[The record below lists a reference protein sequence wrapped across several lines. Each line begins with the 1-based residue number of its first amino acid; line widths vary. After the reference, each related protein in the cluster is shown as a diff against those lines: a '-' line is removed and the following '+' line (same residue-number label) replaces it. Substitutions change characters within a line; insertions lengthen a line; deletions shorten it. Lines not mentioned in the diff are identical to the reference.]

1 MGVVFSA
8 LVLFFTIITSFSS
21 TLTTSASPALHPDE
35 LKALGEIATTL
46 GIKRLNLSDGDPCLL
61 KTLKLGVVSN
71 PDSDVEN
78 IILCDCSF
86 NNNMTCHII
95 ELILKSVSLSGKLP
109 PELAKLQHLQKINLC
124 RNYLSGSIPMEWAS
138 MPNLTSISFC
148 ANRLSGPLPPGLQNF
163 KSLKFLGVEA
173 NQFSGPIP
181 DELGNMI
188 NLTGLELASNQFT
201 GSLPSSLARL
211 VNLEKFRISENN
223 FSGTIPEYIGNWS
236 RLTRLDLQ
244 ASGLKGPFPDAVA
257 RLENLT
263 NLFISDMTGI
273 NSFPNISSQAIKDLV
288 LRNVSMSGKIPSY
301 IWSKPNL
308 RSLDL
313 SFNKLTGE
321 VLGINP
327 VPKFTYLTGNMLS
340 GEIKSGVYLN
350 SRSNI
355 DLSYNNFS
363 LPFSCQERSNINTYR
378 SSSLKNTLTG
388 LLPCAG
394 PITCKHYKRSLHINC
409 GGETVTVTNSIG
421 KITYQA
427 DNSDQVKAATN
438 QHFKNWGISNTG
450 DFMDD
455 NRDEDT
461 YIISTSLTL
470 PGDSPD
476 LYKTAR
482 RSALS
487 LVYYAFCL
495 ENGEYNLKLHFME
508 IQFSDQELYSRLG
521 RRIFDVY
528 VQGKL
533 FLRDF
538 NIRQE
543 ANGTLKSIVKELK
556 AVNVTDHKLEIWL
569 YWAGK
574 GTTLIPKRGNY
585 GPLIS
590 AISLC
595 HKLAF
600 FHALV
605 QSTARPRSIH
615 INCGGEDIK
624 ITNSFGKITYQADNS
639 KTNAATNHHLEN
651 WGISNT
657 GDFTDDVS
665 DDDTFIISTSL
676 RLSKDS
682 PHLYKTARRSALSL
696 VYYAFCLENGAYN
709 VKLHFME
716 IQFSEKEVYSR
727 IGRRIF
733 DVYVQGKLFLRD
745 FNIKEEANGTLKLVV
760 KELKANVTD
769 HLLEI
774 RLYWAG
780 KGTALIPNRGN
791 YGPLISAISL
801 RHSVLIT
808 ITLLAVGINARRRC
822 LKDSNTRKRDLRA
835 EGLQTVCF
843 TWRQLQD
850 ATNNFDQANKL
861 GEGGFGSVFKG
872 ELSDGTII
880 AVKQL
885 SSKSCQGNRE
895 FVNEIGMISGLNH
908 PNLVKLYG
916 CCVEKNHLMLVYEYM
931 ENNSLAL
938 VLSGK
943 SFMKLDWKAR
953 QKICVGIARGLEFL
967 HEGSMITMVHRDI
980 KTPNVLLDADL
991 NAKISDFGLARLHE
1005 EHTHISTKVAGTMG
1019 YMAPEYVLWGQ
1030 LTEKADVYSF
1040 GVVAME
1046 IVSGKSNTK
1055 HKGTADHLSLL
1066 DWALSLHQKGNILEV
1081 VDPVLE
1087 GHFDRKEA
1095 VRMINVALVCINSS
1109 PALRPTMS
1117 EAMKMLE
1124 GVIELT
1130 QVTSDPGLYG
1140 DDWSLLK
1147 MRDVDTHGSSSTSVH
1162 ALEEIATTLG
1172 IKRVNLSYKDP
1183 CDSRS
1188 LMIIKQVDWNPE
1200 VNNTIAC
1207 DCSFNNNMT
1216 CHITELSLVNLTL
1229 VGKVPPELAKLRHLR
1244 SIDLSANY
1252 LTGTIPPEWV
1262 SMPYLTFIWLCGNRL
1277 SGNLPTWLQ
1286 NFKNLKFL
1294 GVEGN
1299 QFSGTIPDELGNLT
1313 KLVKLHLASNRFTG
1327 SLPITLARLVNLERL
1342 WISDNKFS
1350 GTIPAYI
1357 GKWSRLRKLSL
1368 HASGLKGPFPDA
1380 VACLENLIDLRI
1392 SDTTGI
1398 NSFPILT
1405 SKVIETLILRNVGL
1419 SGPIPS
1425 YIWNLPNLTRLDL
1438 SFNKLTGEVQDIQKA
1453 PKLTHTYLTG
1463 NMLSGNVESAF
1474 LINNKPNI
1482 DLSYNNFSWSSSCQE
1497 KSNINTYRSS
1507 ILKNNLTGLLPCA
1520 GPVNCKTY
1528 QRSIHINCGGED
1540 IKIKNSF
1547 GKITYQAD
1555 NSKTMAVTNHHQENW
1570 GISNT
1575 GDFTDDVSD
1584 DDTFIISTS
1593 LRLSKDYPH
1602 LYKTARRSAL
1612 SLVYYAF
1619 CLDNGAYNVKL
1630 HFMEIQFSEKEVYSR
1645 IGRRIFDVYVQGKL
1659 FLRDFNI
1666 KEEANGTLKPVV
1678 KELKANVTDHLL
1690 EIRLYWAGKGTTLI
1704 PSRGNYGPLISAIS
1718 LCHSLEPRCGAERIK
1733 HHISY
1738 PLILGAT
1745 GSLVTITLLAVGIYA
1760 RRRRL
1765 KYNNT
1770 RKRDLR
1776 AHGLQTVCFTWR
1788 QLQAATNNFDQ
1799 ANKLGE
1805 GGFGSVFKGELS
1817 DGTIIAVKQLSS
1829 KSCQGNREFV
1839 NEIGMISG
1847 LNHPN
1852 LVKLYGCC
1860 VEKNQLLLVYE
1871 YMENN
1876 SLALVLSGK
1885 SSMKLDWKARQKI
1898 CVGIAR
1904 GLEFL
1909 HEGSMIRMVHR
1920 DIKTPN
1926 VLLDADLNAKISD
1939 FGLARIHEEEH
1950 THIST
1955 KVAGTMG
1962 YMAPEYVLWGQ
1973 LTEKADVYSFG
1984 VVAMEIVSGKS
1995 NTKHKGTADHIS
2007 LLNWALSLHQKGNI
2021 LEVVDP
2027 ILEGHFDRKEAVRMI
2042 NVALVCTNSSPALRP
2057 TMSEAVKMLEGV
2069 IELTQVSSDP
2079 GIYGDDWSLL
2089 KLRDIDDTHGSSST
2103 SGVTDQT
2110 RTTTKSSVS
2119 GCDLYPLYP
2128 ESMTLNSTVE
2138 YDSSSL

>member
-595 HKLAF
+595 HSLEQHCGVEKTK
-600 FHALV
+600 H
-605 QSTARPRSIH
+605 H
-615 INCGGEDIK
+615 INYPLI
-624 ITNSFGKITYQADNS
+624 FGVTGPLVAIIFLA
-639 KTNAATNHHLEN
+639 L
-651 WGISNT
+651 GI
-657 GDFTDDVS
+657 F
-665 DDDTFIISTSL
+665 
-676 RLSKDS
+676 
-682 PHLYKTARRSALSL
+682 
-696 VYYAFCLENGAYN
+696 YAHRKF
-709 VKLHFME
+709 
-716 IQFSEKEVYSR
+716 R
-727 IGRRIF
+727 
-733 DVYVQGKLFLRD
+733 QGKKKR
-745 FNIKEEANGTLKLVV
+745 E
-760 KELKANVTD
+760 
-769 HLLEI
+769 
-774 RLYWAG
+774 
-780 KGTALIPNRGN
+780 
-791 YGPLISAISL
+791 
-801 RHSVLIT
+801 
-808 ITLLAVGINARRRC
+808 
-822 LKDSNTRKRDLRA
+822 RDLRA
-835 EGLQTVCF
+835 RGLQTVCF
-843 TWRQLQD
+843 TWRQLQA
-850 ATNNFDQANKL
+850 ATNDFDEANKL

-872 ELSDGTII
+872 ELPDGTII

-916 CCVEKNHLMLVYEYM
+916 CCVEKDQLLLVYEYM

-938 VLSGK
+938 ALSGK
-943 SFMKLDWKAR
+943 SSLKLDWAAR
-953 QKICVGIARGLEFL
+953 KKICVGIGKGLEFL
-967 HEGSMITMVHRDI
+967 HEGAAMRMIHRDI

-991 NAKISDFGLARLHE
+991 SAKISDFGLARLHE
-1005 EHTHISTKVAGTMG
+1005 EEHTHISTKIAGTIG
-1019 YMAPEYVLWGQ
+1019 YMAPEYALMGH

-1046 IVSGKSNTK
+1046 IVSGKSNT
-1055 HKGTADHLSLL
+1055 T
-1066 DWALSLHQKGNILEV
+1066 QKG
-1081 VDPVLE
+1081 
-1087 GHFDRKEA
+1087 
-1095 VRMINVALVCINSS
+1095 
-1109 PALRPTMS
+1109 
-1117 EAMKMLE
+1117 
-1124 GVIELT
+1124 
-1130 QVTSDPGLYG
+1130 
-1140 DDWSLLK
+1140 
-1147 MRDVDTHGSSSTSVH
+1147 
-1162 ALEEIATTLG
+1162 
-1172 IKRVNLSYKDP
+1172 
-1183 CDSRS
+1183 
-1188 LMIIKQVDWNPE
+1188 
-1200 VNNTIAC
+1200 
-1207 DCSFNNNMT
+1207 
-1216 CHITELSLVNLTL
+1216 
-1229 VGKVPPELAKLRHLR
+1229 
-1244 SIDLSANY
+1244 
-1252 LTGTIPPEWV
+1252 
-1262 SMPYLTFIWLCGNRL
+1262 
-1277 SGNLPTWLQ
+1277 
-1286 NFKNLKFL
+1286 
-1294 GVEGN
+1294 
-1299 QFSGTIPDELGNLT
+1299 
-1313 KLVKLHLASNRFTG
+1313 
-1327 SLPITLARLVNLERL
+1327 
-1342 WISDNKFS
+1342 
-1350 GTIPAYI
+1350 
-1357 GKWSRLRKLSL
+1357 
-1368 HASGLKGPFPDA
+1368 
-1380 VACLENLIDLRI
+1380 
-1392 SDTTGI
+1392 
-1398 NSFPILT
+1398 
-1405 SKVIETLILRNVGL
+1405 
-1419 SGPIPS
+1419 
-1425 YIWNLPNLTRLDL
+1425 
-1438 SFNKLTGEVQDIQKA
+1438 
-1453 PKLTHTYLTG
+1453 
-1463 NMLSGNVESAF
+1463 
-1474 LINNKPNI
+1474 
-1482 DLSYNNFSWSSSCQE
+1482 
-1497 KSNINTYRSS
+1497 
-1507 ILKNNLTGLLPCA
+1507 
-1520 GPVNCKTY
+1520 
-1528 QRSIHINCGGED
+1528 
-1540 IKIKNSF
+1540 
-1547 GKITYQAD
+1547 
-1555 NSKTMAVTNHHQENW
+1555 
-1570 GISNT
+1570 
-1575 GDFTDDVSD
+1575 SD
-1584 DDTFIISTS
+1584 DN
-1593 LRLSKDYPH
+1593 
-1602 LYKTARRSAL
+1602 A
-1612 SLVYYAF
+1612 
-1619 CLDNGAYNVKL
+1619 
-1630 HFMEIQFSEKEVYSR
+1630 
-1645 IGRRIFDVYVQGKL
+1645 
-1659 FLRDFNI
+1659 
-1666 KEEANGTLKPVV
+1666 
-1678 KELKANVTDHLL
+1678 
-1690 EIRLYWAGKGTTLI
+1690 
-1704 PSRGNYGPLISAIS
+1704 PLIKWAM
-1718 LCHSLEPRCGAERIK
+1718 
-1733 HHISY
+1733 
-1738 PLILGAT
+1738 
-1745 GSLVTITLLAVGIYA
+1745 TL
-1760 RRRRL
+1760 
-1765 KYNNT
+1765 
-1770 RKRDLR
+1770 
-1776 AHGLQTVCFTWR
+1776 Q
-1788 QLQAATNNFDQ
+1788 Q
-1799 ANKLGE
+1799 
-1805 GGFGSVFKGELS
+1805 KG
-1817 DGTIIAVKQLSS
+1817 
-1829 KSCQGNREFV
+1829 
-1839 NEIGMISG
+1839 
-1847 LNHPN
+1847 
-1852 LVKLYGCC
+1852 
-1860 VEKNQLLLVYE
+1860 
-1871 YMENN
+1871 
-1876 SLALVLSGK
+1876 
-1885 SSMKLDWKARQKI
+1885 
-1898 CVGIAR
+1898 
-1904 GLEFL
+1904 
-1909 HEGSMIRMVHR
+1909 
-1920 DIKTPN
+1920 DI
-1926 VLLDADLNAKISD
+1926 
-1939 FGLARIHEEEH
+1939 
-1950 THIST
+1950 
-1955 KVAGTMG
+1955 
-1962 YMAPEYVLWGQ
+1962 
-1973 LTEKADVYSFG
+1973 
-1984 VVAMEIVSGKS
+1984 MEIV
-1995 NTKHKGTADHIS
+1995 
-2007 LLNWALSLHQKGNI
+2007 
-2021 LEVVDP
+2021 DP
-2027 ILEGHFDRKEAVRMI
+2027 KLEGEFNSLEAERMI
-2042 NVALVCTNSSPALRP
+2042 KVALVCTNATPSLRP
-2057 TMSEAVKMLEGV
+2057 LMSEAVKMLEGEMEIPQIMSGPAV
-2069 IELTQVSSDP
+2069 
-2079 GIYGDDWSLL
+2079 YGHDLNFS
-2089 KLRDIDDTHGSSST
+2089 KLM
-2103 SGVTDQT
+2103 
-2110 RTTTKSSVS
+2110 
-2119 GCDLYPLYP
+2119 
-2128 ESMTLNSTVE
+2128 EM
-2138 YDSSSL
+2138 

>member
-1 MGVVFSA
+1 M
-8 LVLFFTIITSFSS
+8 
-21 TLTTSASPALHPDE
+21 
-35 LKALGEIATTL
+35 
-46 GIKRLNLSDGDPCLL
+46 
-61 KTLKLGVVSN
+61 
-71 PDSDVEN
+71 
-78 IILCDCSF
+78 
-86 NNNMTCHII
+86 
-95 ELILKSVSLSGKLP
+95 
-109 PELAKLQHLQKINLC
+109 Q
-124 RNYLSGSIPMEWAS
+124 
-138 MPNLTSISFC
+138 
-148 ANRLSGPLPPGLQNF
+148 
-163 KSLKFLGVEA
+163 
-173 NQFSGPIP
+173 
-181 DELGNMI
+181 
-188 NLTGLELASNQFT
+188 
-201 GSLPSSLARL
+201 
-211 VNLEKFRISENN
+211 
-223 FSGTIPEYIGNWS
+223 
-236 RLTRLDLQ
+236 
-244 ASGLKGPFPDAVA
+244 
-257 RLENLT
+257 
-263 NLFISDMTGI
+263 
-273 NSFPNISSQAIKDLV
+273 
-288 LRNVSMSGKIPSY
+288 
-301 IWSKPNL
+301 
-308 RSLDL
+308 
-313 SFNKLTGE
+313 
-321 VLGINP
+321 
-327 VPKFTYLTGNMLS
+327 
-340 GEIKSGVYLN
+340 
-350 SRSNI
+350 
-355 DLSYNNFS
+355 
-363 LPFSCQERSNINTYR
+363 
-378 SSSLKNTLTG
+378 
-388 LLPCAG
+388 
-394 PITCKHYKRSLHINC
+394 
-409 GGETVTVTNSIG
+409 
-421 KITYQA
+421 
-427 DNSDQVKAATN
+427 
-438 QHFKNWGISNTG
+438 
-450 DFMDD
+450 
-455 NRDEDT
+455 
-461 YIISTSLTL
+461 
-470 PGDSPD
+470 
-476 LYKTAR
+476 
-482 RSALS
+482 
-487 LVYYAFCL
+487 
-495 ENGEYNLKLHFME
+495 
-508 IQFSDQELYSRLG
+508 
-521 RRIFDVY
+521 
-528 VQGKL
+528 
-533 FLRDF
+533 
-538 NIRQE
+538 
-543 ANGTLKSIVKELK
+543 
-556 AVNVTDHKLEIWL
+556 
-569 YWAGK
+569 
-574 GTTLIPKRGNY
+574 
-585 GPLIS
+585 
-590 AISLC
+590 
-595 HKLAF
+595 
-600 FHALV
+600 
-605 QSTARPRSIH
+605 
-615 INCGGEDIK
+615 
-624 ITNSFGKITYQADNS
+624 
-639 KTNAATNHHLEN
+639 
-651 WGISNT
+651 
-657 GDFTDDVS
+657 
-665 DDDTFIISTSL
+665 
-676 RLSKDS
+676 
-682 PHLYKTARRSALSL
+682 
-696 VYYAFCLENGAYN
+696 
-709 VKLHFME
+709 
-716 IQFSEKEVYSR
+716 
-727 IGRRIF
+727 
-733 DVYVQGKLFLRD
+733 
-745 FNIKEEANGTLKLVV
+745 
-760 KELKANVTD
+760 
-769 HLLEI
+769 
-774 RLYWAG
+774 
-780 KGTALIPNRGN
+780 
-791 YGPLISAISL
+791 
-801 RHSVLIT
+801 
-808 ITLLAVGINARRRC
+808 
-822 LKDSNTRKRDLRA
+822 
-835 EGLQTVCF
+835 
-843 TWRQLQD
+843 
-850 ATNNFDQANKL
+850 
-861 GEGGFGSVFKG
+861 G

-1095 VRMINVALVCINSS
+1095 VRMINVALSTSLPGKLPPELAKLRYLQKIDLCRNYLSGSIPMEWASMPHLTFISLCANNLSGPLPPGLQNFKNLTFLGVEANQFSGHIPDEFGNLTSLTGLELASNQFTGSLPSSLARLVNLEIFRISDNNFSGIIPEYIGNWSRLQRLDLQASGLKGPIPDAVARLENLTNLIISDMTGINSFPNIS
-1109 PALRPTMS
+1109 SQVIQNLILRNVSMSGPIPSYIWSKPVLRSLDLSFNKLTGEVGINLVPKLTYLTGNMLSGEIKSDVYLNSKSNIDLSYNNFSWPSSCQERSNINTYRSSYLNKTLTGLLPCADPVTCKRYHRSLHINCGGETVTVTNSLGKITYQADNSEVKPATNLHFKNWGISNTGDFMDDGDENDTYIMSTNITLPGNSSDLYMTARKSALSLVYYAFCLENGEYNLKLHFMEIQFSDQELYSRLGRRIFDVYVQGKLFLRDFNIRQEANGTLKSIVKELKAVNVTDHKLEIWLYWAGKGTTLIPKRGNYGPLISAISLCHSLEQHCGVEKTKHHINYPLIFGVTGPLVAIIFLALGFYAHRKCRQIKKKKERDLRAQGLQTVCFTWRQLQAATNNYDQSNKLGEGGFGSVFKGELSDGTIIAVKQLSSKSCQGNREFVNEIGMISGLNHPNLVKLYGCCVEKDQLLLVYEYMENNSLALVLSGRSSLKLDWSARKKICVGLARGLEFLHEGAAIRMIHRDIKTPNVLLDADLNAKISDFGLARLHEEEHTHISTKVAGTIGYMAPEYALMGHLTEKADVYSFGVVAMEIVSGKSNTTQKGSDDNAPLIKWAMTLQQKGDIMEIVDPKLEGEFNSLEAERMIKVALVCTNATPSLRPLMS
-1117 EAMKMLE
+1117 EAVKMLE
-1124 GVIELT
+1124 GEMEIPQIMSGPAV
-1130 QVTSDPGLYG
+1130 YG
-1140 DDWSLLK
+1140 HDLNFSKL
-1147 MRDVDTHGSSSTSVH
+1147 MEMQESTSMSGYVH

-1593 LRLSKDYPH
+1593 LRLSKDSPH

-1619 CLDNGAYNVKL
+1619 CLENGAYNVKL

-1909 HEGSMIRMVHR
+1909 HEGSMITMVHR

-2007 LLNWALSLHQKGNI
+2007 LLDWALSLHQKGNI

-2027 ILEGHFDRKEAVRMI
+2027 ILEGHFDKKEAVRMI

-2138 YDSSSL
+2138 YHSSSL

>member
-595 HKLAF
+595 HSLEQHCGVEKTK
-600 FHALV
+600 H
-605 QSTARPRSIH
+605 H
-615 INCGGEDIK
+615 INYPLI
-624 ITNSFGKITYQADNS
+624 FGVTGPLVAIIFLA
-639 KTNAATNHHLEN
+639 L
-651 WGISNT
+651 GI
-657 GDFTDDVS
+657 F
-665 DDDTFIISTSL
+665 
-676 RLSKDS
+676 
-682 PHLYKTARRSALSL
+682 
-696 VYYAFCLENGAYN
+696 YAHRKF
-709 VKLHFME
+709 
-716 IQFSEKEVYSR
+716 R
-727 IGRRIF
+727 
-733 DVYVQGKLFLRD
+733 QGKKKR
-745 FNIKEEANGTLKLVV
+745 E
-760 KELKANVTD
+760 
-769 HLLEI
+769 
-774 RLYWAG
+774 
-780 KGTALIPNRGN
+780 
-791 YGPLISAISL
+791 
-801 RHSVLIT
+801 
-808 ITLLAVGINARRRC
+808 
-822 LKDSNTRKRDLRA
+822 RDLRA
-835 EGLQTVCF
+835 RGLQTVCF
-843 TWRQLQD
+843 TWRQLQA
-850 ATNNFDQANKL
+850 ATNDFDEANKL

-872 ELSDGTII
+872 ELPDGTII

-916 CCVEKNHLMLVYEYM
+916 CCVEKDQLLLVYEYM

-938 VLSGK
+938 ALSGK
-943 SFMKLDWKAR
+943 SSLKLDWAAR
-953 QKICVGIARGLEFL
+953 KKICVGIGKGLEFL
-967 HEGSMITMVHRDI
+967 HEGAAMRMIHRDI

-991 NAKISDFGLARLHE
+991 SAKISDFGLARLHE
-1005 EHTHISTKVAGTMG
+1005 EEHTHISTKIAGTIG
-1019 YMAPEYVLWGQ
+1019 YMAPEYALMGH

-1046 IVSGKSNTK
+1046 IVSGKSNT
-1055 HKGTADHLSLL
+1055 T
-1066 DWALSLHQKGNILEV
+1066 QKG
-1081 VDPVLE
+1081 
-1087 GHFDRKEA
+1087 
-1095 VRMINVALVCINSS
+1095 
-1109 PALRPTMS
+1109 
-1117 EAMKMLE
+1117 
-1124 GVIELT
+1124 
-1130 QVTSDPGLYG
+1130 
-1140 DDWSLLK
+1140 
-1147 MRDVDTHGSSSTSVH
+1147 
-1162 ALEEIATTLG
+1162 
-1172 IKRVNLSYKDP
+1172 
-1183 CDSRS
+1183 
-1188 LMIIKQVDWNPE
+1188 
-1200 VNNTIAC
+1200 
-1207 DCSFNNNMT
+1207 
-1216 CHITELSLVNLTL
+1216 
-1229 VGKVPPELAKLRHLR
+1229 
-1244 SIDLSANY
+1244 
-1252 LTGTIPPEWV
+1252 
-1262 SMPYLTFIWLCGNRL
+1262 
-1277 SGNLPTWLQ
+1277 
-1286 NFKNLKFL
+1286 
-1294 GVEGN
+1294 
-1299 QFSGTIPDELGNLT
+1299 
-1313 KLVKLHLASNRFTG
+1313 
-1327 SLPITLARLVNLERL
+1327 
-1342 WISDNKFS
+1342 
-1350 GTIPAYI
+1350 
-1357 GKWSRLRKLSL
+1357 
-1368 HASGLKGPFPDA
+1368 
-1380 VACLENLIDLRI
+1380 
-1392 SDTTGI
+1392 
-1398 NSFPILT
+1398 
-1405 SKVIETLILRNVGL
+1405 
-1419 SGPIPS
+1419 
-1425 YIWNLPNLTRLDL
+1425 
-1438 SFNKLTGEVQDIQKA
+1438 
-1453 PKLTHTYLTG
+1453 
-1463 NMLSGNVESAF
+1463 
-1474 LINNKPNI
+1474 
-1482 DLSYNNFSWSSSCQE
+1482 
-1497 KSNINTYRSS
+1497 
-1507 ILKNNLTGLLPCA
+1507 
-1520 GPVNCKTY
+1520 
-1528 QRSIHINCGGED
+1528 
-1540 IKIKNSF
+1540 
-1547 GKITYQAD
+1547 
-1555 NSKTMAVTNHHQENW
+1555 
-1570 GISNT
+1570 
-1575 GDFTDDVSD
+1575 SD
-1584 DDTFIISTS
+1584 DN
-1593 LRLSKDYPH
+1593 
-1602 LYKTARRSAL
+1602 A
-1612 SLVYYAF
+1612 
-1619 CLDNGAYNVKL
+1619 
-1630 HFMEIQFSEKEVYSR
+1630 
-1645 IGRRIFDVYVQGKL
+1645 
-1659 FLRDFNI
+1659 
-1666 KEEANGTLKPVV
+1666 
-1678 KELKANVTDHLL
+1678 
-1690 EIRLYWAGKGTTLI
+1690 
-1704 PSRGNYGPLISAIS
+1704 PLI
-1718 LCHSLEPRCGAERIK
+1718 K
-1733 HHISY
+1733 
-1738 PLILGAT
+1738 
-1745 GSLVTITLLAVGIYA
+1745 
-1760 RRRRL
+1760 
-1765 KYNNT
+1765 
-1770 RKRDLR
+1770 
-1776 AHGLQTVCFTWR
+1776 W
-1788 QLQAATNNFDQ
+1788 
-1799 ANKLGE
+1799 
-1805 GGFGSVFKGELS
+1805 
-1817 DGTIIAVKQLSS
+1817 
-1829 KSCQGNREFV
+1829 
-1839 NEIGMISG
+1839 
-1847 LNHPN
+1847 
-1852 LVKLYGCC
+1852 
-1860 VEKNQLLLVYE
+1860 
-1871 YMENN
+1871 
-1876 SLALVLSGK
+1876 
-1885 SSMKLDWKARQKI
+1885 
-1898 CVGIAR
+1898 
-1904 GLEFL
+1904 
-1909 HEGSMIRMVHR
+1909 
-1920 DIKTPN
+1920 
-1926 VLLDADLNAKISD
+1926 
-1939 FGLARIHEEEH
+1939 
-1950 THIST
+1950 
-1955 KVAGTMG
+1955 
-1962 YMAPEYVLWGQ
+1962 VLW
-1973 LTEKADVYSFG
+1973 SF
-1984 VVAMEIVSGKS
+1984 
-1995 NTKHKGTADHIS
+1995 
-2007 LLNWALSLHQKGNI
+2007 L
-2021 LEVVDP
+2021 
-2027 ILEGHFDRKEAVRMI
+2027 
-2042 NVALVCTNSSPALRP
+2042 
-2057 TMSEAVKMLEGV
+2057 
-2069 IELTQVSSDP
+2069 
-2079 GIYGDDWSLL
+2079 
-2089 KLRDIDDTHGSSST
+2089 
-2103 SGVTDQT
+2103 
-2110 RTTTKSSVS
+2110 
-2119 GCDLYPLYP
+2119 
-2128 ESMTLNSTVE
+2128 
-2138 YDSSSL
+2138 